1 MLESS
6 LSGIEIQQSL
16 QSLLLKSDL
25 MHILIS

>member
-1 MLESS
+1 MLESG